1 MKLKSP
7 RLLKKAHHRLSR
19 TEIRKQLLEVARL
32 RNRGLS
38 VAEACRKA
46 GVPVPTYYFR
56 AKSFTSIPAVVRRP
70 ARLAV
75 VARKSAHSI
84 DGRTLAALRRSKSK
98 HAVLAAKI
106 REDLLLL
113 RKVQRQL
120 LRTVRH
126 LG

>member
-1 MKLKSP
+1 MKKSH
-7 RLLKKAHHRLSR
+7 KRLSR
-19 TEIRKQLLEVARL
+19 AEIRKQLLNIASL

-38 VAEACRKA
+38 VAEACQKA

-56 AKSFTSIPAVVRRP
+56 AKTFTSLPLVGRRVGRP
-70 ARLAV
+70 GKP
-75 VARKSAHSI
+75 VAKGI

-98 HAVLAAKI
+98 HATLAAKI

>member
-1 MKLKSP
+1 MKKT
-7 RLLKKAHHRLSR
+7 HTRLSR
-19 TEIRKQLLEVARL
+19 PEIRKQLLAIAKL

-38 VAEACRKA
+38 VAEACKKT
-46 GVPVPTYYFR
+46 GVPIPTYYFR
-56 AKSFTSIPAVVRRP
+56 SKSFISIAPIGRRVARP
-70 ARLAV
+70 ARIAT
-75 VARKSAHSI
+75 KSI

-113 RKVQRQL
+113 RRVQRQL